1 MYGRYRLTRQ
11 IARGG
16 MGEVW
21 EGVAVGEAGF
31 ERRVAIKRMF
41 GEPGE
46 DASLGRMFL
55 DEARIASQLHHANI
69 VSILDYGVTDGLPYQ
84 VLEYVEGADAEQLVR
99 RGREAGVPLPVELA
113 LHICAE
119 VAHALQHAHEAK
131 DASGQPLH
139 IVHRDVTPSNIL
151 LSWSGDVKLADFG
164 IALAR
169 HRRERTGA
177 GLTKGKP
184 AYMSPEQLTGGEL
197 DGRADLFALGCVLHA
212 LLTGHSPLAG
222 DGRMADLLAG
232 VELPL
237 APSLPED
244 VSALIARAVRR
255 AKHQRFQSAAELAS
269 ACGRLLAQRLERD
282 ARSHL
287 SAWLARLRE
296 AGPAVSLAPWAHA
309 PPVRPPVAPVPA
321 VGALLELE
329 RLWEAQARE
338 EEARPVTAPLFTPGP
353 QASGTAPLAAAAAS
367 ASVLESLSATE
378 AVSPVRTAALPVTTV
393 ANAPGRG
400 RLGVPYLLAGAM
412 GAVALLAW
420 AWPRGELPAVSA
432 ATAPTESLAPA
443 RPGEDAPPLRD
454 MRLAAAEPHPPGNHV
469 SGDAPRPS
477 DRRAATAEPP
487 PPASDRR
494 LPAAEAAVAQP
505 RRTEAKRSSP
515 TVTQE
520 RPLARAALAVGGA
533 GALRS
538 EIFVNGRSVG
548 HAPQLLELPVGEH
561 TLELVSPAGARVGP
575 KRLRL
580 TELHT
585 RAAPLRWMVPGV
597 EAEEPTLPASGPR

>member
-46 DASLGRMFL
+46 DESLARMFL

-84 VLEYVEGADAEQLVR
+84 VLEYVEGADAEQLAR

-119 VAHALQHAHEAK
+119 VAHALRHAHEAR
-131 DASGQPLH
+131 DAAGVPLN

-169 HRRERTGA
+169 HRKERTLA

-184 AYMSPEQLTGGEL
+184 AYMSPEQMTGGEL
-197 DGRADLFALGCVLHA
+197 DGRADLFALGCSLHA

-255 AKHQRFQSAAELAS
+255 AKHQRFQSAAEFAA
-269 ACGRLLAQRLERD
+269 ACGKLLAQRLESD

-287 SAWLARLRE
+287 GAWLARVRE
-296 AGPAVSLAPWAHA
+296 AGAASRRLPVQERVM
-309 PPVRPPVAPVPA
+309 PPVG

-329 RLWEAQARE
+329 RLWEAQAGAV
-338 EEARPVTAPLFTPGP
+338 EARPVTAPLEAG
-353 QASGTAPLAAAAAS
+353 ASGTAPFAVAAS
-367 ASVLESLSATE
+367 DA
-378 AVSPVRTAALPVTTV
+378 PRTAPFAVAKPDAPVPVPTD
-393 ANAPGRG
+393 APIRRPRG
-400 RLGVPYLLAGAM
+400 RTPYLVAGGM
-412 GAVALLAW
+412 GVVALLAW
-420 AWPRGELPAVSA
+420 AWPREAPLTMPPMPVASAVAPAALPTTPERSTVDEEKPSSSGGTVASA
-432 ATAPTESLAPA
+432 AASPESTGDKRQPTSAVT
-443 RPGEDAPPLRD
+443 
-454 MRLAAAEPHPPGNHV
+454 AAAV
-469 SGDAPRPS
+469 
-477 DRRAATAEPP
+477 T
-487 PPASDRR
+487 
-494 LPAAEAAVAQP
+494 QP
-505 RRTEAKRSSP
+505 RRAEGKRLIP
-515 TVTQE
+515 AQVQD
-520 RPLARAALAVGGA
+520 RPQVRAALAVGGA
-533 GALRS
+533 AALRA
-538 EIFVNGRSVG
+538 EIFVNGRSMG
-548 HAPQLLELPVGEH
+548 HAPQLLDLPVGEH
-561 TLELVSPAGARVGP
+561 SVELVSPEGIRLGP

-585 RAAPLRWMVPGV
+585 RAAPLRWMVPEKV
-597 EAEEPTLPASGPR
+597 EAPEPSEQP